1 MERHGTWLSAV
12 VLALALS
19 ATGCGGS
26 DSDTGSGEEGKAAAA
41 IKEKIL
47 ADTGIH
53 PGLSFGGIVVGVSDE
68 ASSYLSGKGVTAEN
82 VEVTE
87 VELSDGDKTAEGK
100 VSFDVQ
106 GQDTTCT
113 GDAMATKEG
122 DTWTLGVLTV
132 TNCQ

>member
-1 MERHGTWLSAV
+1 MRAQRTFVPAV
-12 VLALALS
+12 VLALALG

-26 DSDTGSGEEGKAAAA
+26 DSDAGSGEEGKAAAA

-53 PGLSFGGIVVGVSDE
+53 PGLSFGGIVVAVSDE
-68 ASSYLSGKGVTAEN
+68 ASSYLSGNGVTAEK
-82 VEVTE
+82 VEVTGI
-87 VELSDGDKTAEGK
+87 ELSDGDKTAEGK
-100 VSFDVQ
+100 VSFDIQ
-106 GQDTTCT
+106 GQTATCT

-132 TNCQ
+132 TSCE

>member
-1 MERHGTWLSAV
+1 MKRHAASVAAV
-12 VLALALS
+12 ALALALG
-19 ATGCGGS
+19 ATACGGS
-26 DSDTGSGEEGKAAAA
+26 DSGTGSSEENKAATA

-53 PGLSFGGIVVGVSDE
+53 PGLSFGGIIVAVSDE

-82 VEVTE
+82 VEVTD

-100 VSFDVQ
+100 VSFDIE
-106 GQDTTCT
+106 GQSATCT

-122 DTWTLGVLTV
+122 DTWNLGVITI
-132 TNCQ
+132 TACG